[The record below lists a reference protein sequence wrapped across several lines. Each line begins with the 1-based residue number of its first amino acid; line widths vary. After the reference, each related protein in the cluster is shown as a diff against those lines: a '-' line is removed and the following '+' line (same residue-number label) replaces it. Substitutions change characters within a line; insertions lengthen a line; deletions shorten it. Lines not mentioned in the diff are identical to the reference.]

1 MKKKLSTEI
10 ITLIDEKVQASTA
23 HYFGIIQEWF
33 SDQFAL
39 VHEKMDMLEEK
50 VDRGFAE
57 VKADLDQVK
66 RNTDTNSLDILNLKN
81 RVTRLEK
88 RYE

>member
-1 MKKKLSTEI
+1 MNRKLSTEI
-10 ITLIDEKVQASTA
+10 VAPIDEKVQASTA
-23 HYFGIIQEWF
+23 HYFGLIKEWF
-33 SDQFAL
+33 SDQFVL
-39 VHEKMDMLEEK
+39 VHERMDMLEEK

-57 VKADLDQVK
+57 VKANLDQVK

-88 RYE
+88 KI